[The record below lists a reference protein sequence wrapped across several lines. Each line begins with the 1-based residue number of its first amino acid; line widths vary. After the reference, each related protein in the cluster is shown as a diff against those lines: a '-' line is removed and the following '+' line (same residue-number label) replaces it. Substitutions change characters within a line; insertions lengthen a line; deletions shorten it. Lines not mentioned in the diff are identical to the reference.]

1 MFNRDELVGDIELE
15 DVVLEDK
22 RGVYLTHEE
31 LFKRREGIE
40 VEEVEEEEV
49 EEKEV
54 EEKEVSREKIVD
66 WAYRM
71 LDWIQQCCV
80 VAGDGRSRGKVVEV
94 FKENASDIIIAFMVL
109 VEEQH
114 RPIVFETLKKV
125 VKLWMKE

>member
-40 VEEVEEEEV
+40 VEEVEE
-49 EEKEV
+49 KEV
-54 EEKEVSREKIVD
+54 SREVSREKIVD